1 MADRILTTHVG
12 SLPRPESLLT
22 LMQAQLAGETID
34 TAALSANIAQ
44 SVKDVVAR
52 QVEVGIDLVS
62 DGEFSKP
69 SYATY
74 IVERLTGFGGESRG
88 DAAADLRAFPAFAK
102 QQIKIGAVVPTAG
115 GACCQGPVAAKP
127 NDGIAED
134 IANMKAAVE
143 ASKPVGA
150 FINAAS
156 PGVVAVFQK
165 NEFYPDEDAYIEAV
179 AEALR
184 TEYEAI
190 VDAGFDIQ
198 LDSPDLAMSRH
209 LTYADLD
216 EESFLRIVDRNVEA
230 LNHATRNI
238 PAVRMR
244 MHLCW
249 GNYAGPHH
257 FDIPFERIA
266 SRVLS
271 AKPRMLLLE
280 GANPRHGH
288 EWTVFRDVPL
298 PEDKILVPGVID
310 STSNF
315 VDHPKLVAERLLRYA
330 EVVGRD
336 RLAAGSD
343 CGFSTVSGVPT
354 VFPDIVWLKLK
365 SLVEGAAIASEKLW
379 GKG

>member
-1 MADRILTTHVG
+1 MRAD
-12 SLPRPESLLT
+12 
-22 LMQAQLAGETID
+22 LAGEAVD
-34 TAALSANIAQ
+34 QAALADEIARG
-44 SVKDVVAR
+44 VKDVVAR
-52 QVEVGIDLVS
+52 QVEAGIDLVS

-74 IVERLTGFGGESRG
+74 IVERLTGFGGQTRG
-88 DAAADLRAFPAFAK
+88 DAAADLRAFPEFAR
-102 QQIKIGAVVPTAG
+102 QQVRIGAVVPTAG
-115 GACCQGPVAAKP
+115 GACCQGPVAPKD
-127 NDGIAED
+127 NDGLSSD
-134 IANMKAAVE
+134 IANLRAAVA
-143 ASKPVGA
+143 ASRPTGA

-184 TEYEAI
+184 PEYEAI
-190 VDAGFDIQ
+190 VEAGFSVQ

-216 EESFLRIVDRNVEA
+216 EASFLKIVDRNVAA

-238 PAVRMR
+238 PADKMR
-244 MHLCW
+244 MHVCW

-257 FDIPFERIA
+257 FDIAFETIA
-266 SRVLS
+266 PRVLK
-271 AKPRMLLLE
+271 ARPQTILLE

-288 EWTVFRDVPL
+288 DWSVFQSIAL
-298 PEDKILVPGVID
+298 PEDKILAPGVID

-315 VDHPKLVAERLLRYA
+315 VDHPQLVAERLIRYA
-330 EVVGRD
+330 DVVGRD
-336 RLAAGSD
+336 RLVAGSD

-354 VFPDIVWLKLK
+354 VFPDIVWLKLQ
-365 SLVEGAAIASEKLW
+365 SLVEGAALASDRLW
-379 GKG
+379 KGASSAPRAPASA